1 MSKSDVINFDFQ
13 GHPEYKMSLRSI
25 LQEFGFR
32 SNDATGKFEI
42 SNDDPVLDS
51 FPTRMI
57 DDGMGYC
64 VGKQKIISAKITS
77 DNQIYILTEPEL
89 PSIDEWVE
97 DGTFPTMP
105 ILVDN
110 DVYFVSQLVA
120 GEYELYESNNPEKII
135 YLPRE
140 KVKELL

>member
-1 MSKSDVINFDFQ
+1 MKKETIINYDFQ
-13 GHPEYKMSLRSI
+13 GHPEHKMSLRDI
-25 LQEFGFR
+25 LLAVGFR
-32 SNDATGKFEI
+32 ANSVTGKFEI
-42 SNDDPVLDS
+42 SNDASVLDS

-64 VGKQKIISAKITS
+64 VEEQKVISAKLTF

-89 PSIDEWVE
+89 PSIDEWLE
-97 DGTFPTMP
+97 DGTYPTMP
-105 ILVDN
+105 VLVN
-110 DVYFVSQLVA
+110 DEEYFVAQLVA

-140 KVKELL
+140 KVRELL